1 MGIWSWAGHL
11 LLDTPTF
18 SIININIES
27 KYSQVMT
34 LLNWEQINIESKHL
48 IHNHKIIAKSSI
60 WVFLFSISW
69 VIALV
74 WPSLIIVMRSLSWV
88 SLSRLIAKAGEPSNC
103 GLHYTI
109 LAMVLYCNRR
119 IVNIVWAHCWIPPW
133 QYCQG

>member
-18 SIININIES
+18 YIININIES

-69 VIALV
+69 VIGYSFGLTFTYNSNEK
-74 WPSLIIVMRSLSWV
+74 SLLS
-88 SLSRLIAKAGEPSNC
+88 
-103 GLHYTI
+103 
-109 LAMVLYCNRR
+109 
-119 IVNIVWAHCWIPPW
+119 
-133 QYCQG
+133 